1 MNAFLRSV
9 SMLSLLRMT
18 VEMLLPEG
26 NTRRL
31 CDTILGLAAMMCVLT
46 ALKQLLFGW
55 IG

>member
-9 SMLSLLRMT
+9 SMLSLLRMM

-31 CDTILGLAAMMCVLT
+31 CDMILGLMAMVCVLT
-46 ALKQLLFGW
+46 SLRRLLFGW

>member
-9 SMLSLLRMT
+9 SMLSLLWMT

-26 NTRRL
+26 HTRRL
-31 CDTILGLAAMMCVLT
+31 CDTILGLMAMLCVLT
-46 ALKQLLFGW
+46 ALRRLLFGW